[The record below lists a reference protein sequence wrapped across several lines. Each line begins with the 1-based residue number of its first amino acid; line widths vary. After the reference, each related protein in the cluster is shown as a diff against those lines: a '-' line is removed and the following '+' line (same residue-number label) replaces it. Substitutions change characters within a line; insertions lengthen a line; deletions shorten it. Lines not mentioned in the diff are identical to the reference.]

1 MFFAFFRY
9 SGSIVKGRISYNH
22 ENLLKMHQAYRL
34 CCQIHGENALAKTGI
49 PCYKTK
55 KWGGSAMGEG
65 ISDYTKFS
73 VDLRRHMWMAGVET
87 ELRRL
92 IWQIA
97 VMGKYISAKIHE
109 SNRKLAGFKNIF
121 GEEQLALDKS
131 ADEILKSQLQFS
143 GFVREY
149 ASEERDAVMQIGKG
163 DEKYFITAD
172 PLDGSSL
179 VDTNLAIGTIIG
191 IHKESMFAEGRNTLV
206 AAMYITYGP
215 LITMVYSAGKGTHEF
230 VLNKEGEYVLSEENI
245 TLKERG
251 DIYSL
256 GGLRRE
262 WTPEHLKYIEFL
274 DHEGYK
280 LRYSGGFVPDINQ
293 VLIKRGGIFTYP
305 ALQKS
310 PRGKLRLLYE
320 LQPMAF
326 IIEQA
331 GGKATDGT
339 KDILSI
345 KVEELNQRSP
355 IYIGSRFEVEKA
367 REFLTGG

>member
-1 MFFAFFRY
+1 MA
-9 SGSIVKGRISYNH
+9 
-22 ENLLKMHQAYRL
+22 
-34 CCQIHGENALAKTGI
+34 
-49 PCYKTK
+49 
-55 KWGGSAMGEG
+55 EG
-65 ISDYTKFS
+65 ISDYTKFA
-73 VDLRRHMWMAGVET
+73 VDLRRHMWKAGVEI

-121 GEEQLALDKS
+121 GEEQLSLDRS
-131 ADEILKSQLQFS
+131 ADEILKNHLEDS

-149 ASEERDAVMQIGKG
+149 ASEERDAVIQIGQG
-163 DEKYFITAD
+163 GEKYFITAD

-191 IHKESMFAEGRNTLV
+191 IHKEPMLTEGRKTLV
-206 AAMYITYGP
+206 AAMYIMYGP
-215 LITMVYSAGKGTHEF
+215 LITMVYAAGKGAHEF
-230 VLNKEGEYVLSEENI
+230 VLNREGEYVLSEDNI
-245 TLKERG
+245 QLKERG

-256 GGLRRE
+256 GGLRSE
-262 WTPEHLKYIEFL
+262 WTPGHLKFVEYLEN
-274 DHEGYK
+274 EGYK
-280 LRYSGGFVPDINQ
+280 LRYSGGFVPDFNQ

-305 ALQKS
+305 ALKKN
-310 PRGKLRLLYE
+310 PKGKLRLLFE

-331 GGKATDGT
+331 GGMATDG
-339 KDILSI
+339 KQDILSL
-345 KVEELNQRSP
+345 KVENLNQRCP

-367 REFLTGG
+367 KEFLAAG